1 MHASFPQDR
10 RGFEKA
16 NIYSI
21 SFSANAQWLAVSS
34 DKGTV
39 HVFSINVGR
48 QDGTIRE
55 SNITVTGSPSRLI
68 VNPGSSLSF
77 MKSKKNQIGIYSLL
91 KLLN

>member
-1 MHASFPQDR
+1 
-10 RGFEKA
+10 
-16 NIYSI
+16 
-21 SFSANAQWLAVSS
+21 VSS

-39 HVFSINVGR
+39 HVFSITVGR

-55 SNITVTGSPSRLI
+55 SNITDTGSASRLI

-77 MKSKKNQIGIYSLL
+77 LKSKKSRIRIYSLL